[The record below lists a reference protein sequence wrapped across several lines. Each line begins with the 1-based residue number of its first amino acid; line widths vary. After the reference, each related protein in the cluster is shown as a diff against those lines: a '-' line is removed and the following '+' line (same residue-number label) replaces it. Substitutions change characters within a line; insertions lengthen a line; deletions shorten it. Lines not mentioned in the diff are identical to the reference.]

1 MPSSMHNNNPHGSE
15 GSDGSEGP
23 DGSEGLLACT
33 ITIQMG
39 PRVQDPGSI
48 TILRL
53 DESLDPESRV
63 HTNAQ
68 QQSRQSFAAKDTV
81 TGPGP

>member
-1 MPSSMHNNNPHGSE
+1 MHNNNPH
-15 GSDGSEGP
+15 GSEGP

-33 ITIQMG
+33 LTIQMG
-39 PRVQDPGSI
+39 PRVQAQDSGSI

-53 DESLDPESRV
+53 DGSLCLDLESRV

-68 QQSRQSFAAKDTV
+68 QQLRQGFGAKD